1 MLSCVGIVSLTFALN
16 NGKDFNSFS
25 VVSKT
30 AFQRIGSLCD
40 IAKLISFI
48 ADFGI
53 I

>member
-1 MLSCVGIVSLTFALN
+1 MCGNCFFDLCFGN

-30 AFQRIGSLCD
+30 AFQRIGSLLD
-40 IAKLISFI
+40 IAKLINFI